1 MGLETNGFS
10 VMLVALKNSIG
21 TMKIFDGSTE
31 LGSKDASSS
40 FGYNVGANPI
50 TLESNIVFEGL
61 DTGDTVTRITVNSG
75 STAEPE
81 LVSFDIDSG
90 DQETFTG
97 PGTFTVST
105 FTITLANA

>member
-10 VMLVALKNSIG
+10 VMLNALKNGID

-31 LGSKDASSS
+31 LGSEDASSS
-40 FGYNVGANPI
+40 FGYNVGPNPI

-61 DTGDTVTRITVNSG
+61 DNGDTVTRITINASG
-75 STAEPE
+75 GAE
-81 LVSFDIDSG
+81 LVSFGIASG